1 MAVVSKL
8 PLAEFGRNDHREHI
22 PLKLLNP
29 MIVSVYMLALLSI
42 DRYVAIVLST
52 KRTKFFNTLRKIRK
66 SVCAINLVSMSF
78 ISGALNR
85 IHSILPLI
93 LDLPS
98 HVGFGSGSDISSND

>member
-1 MAVVSKL
+1 
-8 PLAEFGRNDHREHI
+8 
-22 PLKLLNP
+22 

-66 SVCAINLVSMSF
+66 SVCAINLVSLSS
-78 ISGALNR
+78 IAGAPIPTVLLTR
-85 IHSILPLI
+85 IHSIFPLI